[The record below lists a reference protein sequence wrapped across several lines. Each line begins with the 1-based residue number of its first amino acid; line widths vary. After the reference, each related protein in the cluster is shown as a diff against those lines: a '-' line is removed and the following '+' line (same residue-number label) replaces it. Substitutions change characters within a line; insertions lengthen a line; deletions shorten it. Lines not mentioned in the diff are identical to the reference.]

1 MVVVVYVDL
10 LFLINLLIDGALLLV
25 TAWTLKS
32 VYRLWRLAAAAA
44 LGALYVV
51 LVFFPDVSFLYSF
64 AVKAL
69 VSLLMIWIA
78 FGYGGLGRYLSHL
91 GAFYL
96 VNFAVAGGV
105 FALSYVMLSS
115 DDLMNGILFSRLG
128 GLPFSSGL
136 LGVLLCFF
144 LWLFYRLFR
153 ASRIRQQVGSHLAEV
168 QVELGEH
175 RYRCQGLVDTGNQL
189 YDPLTRTPVMIIE
202 AAEWK
207 DVIPEAWLK
216 QIRSSEADRIISAI
230 GEGDFPWQDRLRLV
244 PYRGVN
250 RGTQFL
256 LALKPDRVTVH
267 YQDKDWETARVLVG
281 LDGGRL
287 SADGSYR
294 AIIHPMLL
302 EA

>member
-1 MVVVVYVDL
+1 MFVVVYVDL

-25 TAWTLKS
+25 TAWTLKTA
-32 VYRLWRLAAAAA
+32 YRFWRLLAAAA

-51 LVFFPDVSFLYSF
+51 LLFYPEASFLFSF
-64 AVKAL
+64 GIKLL
-69 VSLLMIWIA
+69 VSLAMIGMA
-78 FGYGGLGRYLSHL
+78 FGYGGLGRYLRHL

-105 FALSYVMLSS
+105 FALSYVLMSS
-115 DDLMNGILFSRLG
+115 DELMAGILYSRLG
-128 GLPFSSGL
+128 GMPFSSGVL
-136 LGVLLCFF
+136 AVLLCFF
-144 LWLFYRLFR
+144 LWLFYRLFQSAR
-153 ASRIRQQVGSHLAEV
+153 TRQQLGARLADV
-168 QVELGEH
+168 RIELGE
-175 RYRCQGLVDTGNQL
+175 YAYSCSGLVDTGNQL

-216 QIRSSEADRIISAI
+216 QIRTSEADRIISAI
-230 GEGDFPWQDRLRLV
+230 GEGDYPFQDRLRLV

-256 LALKPDRVTVH
+256 LALKPDRVKVR
-267 YQDKDWETARVLVG
+267 YEEQEWETSRVLVG

-287 SADGSYR
+287 SRDGSYR
-294 AIIHPMLL
+294 AIIHPQLL

>member
-1 MVVVVYVDL
+1 MVVYVDL

-25 TAWTLKS
+25 TAWTMKS
-32 VYRLWRLAAAAA
+32 AYRLWRLLAAAA

-51 LVFFPDVSFLYSF
+51 LIVFPSVSFLYSF
-64 AVKAL
+64 AVKAMI
-69 VSLLMIWIA
+69 SLAMIGIA
-78 FGYGGLGRYLSHL
+78 FGYGGLGRYLRHL
-91 GAFYL
+91 GTFYL

-128 GLPFSSGL
+128 GMSFSSGL

-144 LWLFYRLFR
+144 LWLFYRIFQS
-153 ASRIRQQVGSHLAEV
+153 ARIRQQVDSHLAEV
-168 QVELGEH
+168 QVELGGH
-175 RYRCQGLVDTGNQL
+175 SYRCMGLVDTGNQL
-189 YDPLTRTPVMIIE
+189 YDPLTRIPVMIIE
-202 AAEWK
+202 AAEWSE
-207 DVIPEAWLK
+207 VIPEAWLK
-216 QIRSSEADRIISAI
+216 RIRSSEADRIISAI

-256 LALKPDRVTVH
+256 LALKPDRVVVR
-267 YQDKDWETARVLVG
+267 YQDQDWETARVLVG
-281 LDGGRL
+281 LDGGKL